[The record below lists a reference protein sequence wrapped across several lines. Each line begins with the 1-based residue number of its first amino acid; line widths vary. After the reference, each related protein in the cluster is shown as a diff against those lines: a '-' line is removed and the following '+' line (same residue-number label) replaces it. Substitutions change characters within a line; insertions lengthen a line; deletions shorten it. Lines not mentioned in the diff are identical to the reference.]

1 METGPQGFREKSS
14 MDAKDKAEIFPKDP
28 NKTYALMEIVKG
40 SSLQVDKGP
49 EQTVLTWPHLV
60 LRELLL
66 FLVVFI
72 VIVGLA
78 MVFDA
83 PLEEPA
89 NPLHPPNPAK
99 APWYFV
105 GIQEWVS
112 YSAFLGGILV
122 PALVMVIL
130 LFLPYLDRHPKG
142 VGVWFSRHRR
152 KANLLFCAFVLAVV
166 VPILVGQYLRGP
178 NWEFYW
184 PWEEWPKVSTLAE
197 GP

>member
-1 METGPQGFREKSS
+1 MEARDRG
-14 MDAKDKAEIFPKDP
+14 EIFPKDP
-28 NKTYALMEIVKG
+28 NKTYALMEIVEG
-40 SSLQVDKGP
+40 SSFHVEKGP
-49 EQTVLTWPHLV
+49 EHTVLSWPHLV
-60 LRELLL
+60 LRELVL
-66 FLVVFI
+66 FLLVFA
-72 VIVGLA
+72 VIVGFS

-105 GIQEWVS
+105 GIQELVS

-122 PALVMVIL
+122 PALVMVVL
-130 LFLPYLDRHPKG
+130 LFLPYLDRDPRG

-184 PWEEWPKVSTLAE
+184 PWEEWPQVSTLKE